1 MNSRDNIPV
10 SNFVKG
16 FYDSA
21 AQDRGNISL
30 SQRKKSRIYY
40 MRNLNN
46 WIKGSL
52 IARHIDLTFE
62 KKHKSDVNVLD
73 FCCGKGGDQ
82 KKWQVGR
89 VGHVTF
95 VDISSASIDICRER
109 YETLRSR
116 DGRRILYS
124 ADFIVHDCTTPLKL
138 DRYYSIVNCQFAL
151 HYAFESIEKA
161 RTMLQNGS
169 QALEEG
175 GYFLITVPNAYEI
188 IRRLQQSEDK
198 RSFGN
203 SVYKITFDEPFTD
216 ANQPPALFGAR
227 YHFHLEDVVD
237 CPEYLVYPPLLV
249 AMAKEVSL
257 QCVQGPTP
265 FADFFKTFTSD
276 SRSEGMD
283 LLRTMDALESW
294 FPPEESL
301 LTLDSFPHGR
311 NDRRRSPIDSRG
323 LNGVRRDRSRSP
335 IREYGSSRSLVAGDE
350 PGAYRYVEEKQD
362 RLKPP
367 VGTIS
372 LPEWE
377 AFCTYCIFVF
387 KKVATSNNV

>member
-1 MNSRDNIPV
+1 MMSSDSV
-10 SNFVKG
+10 SISNLVKG
-16 FYDSA
+16 FYDAA
-21 AQDRGNISL
+21 AQDKKNISL
-30 SQRKKSRIYY
+30 SRRKKSRIYY

-52 IARHIDLTFE
+52 IARYIDLIFDRR
-62 KKHKSDVNVLD
+62 HNSDVNVLD

-89 VGHVTF
+89 VDHVTF

-109 YETLRSR
+109 YETLRLR
-116 DGRRILYS
+116 DDRRSLFS

-138 DRYYSIVNCQFAL
+138 DKLYSIVNCQFAL

-161 RTMLQNGS
+161 RTILQNGS
-169 QALEEG
+169 QALEDG
-175 GYFLITVPNAYEI
+175 GYFLITVPNAYEL
-188 IRRLQQSEDK
+188 IRHLKQSKDK

-203 SVYKITFDEPFTD
+203 SVYKITFDEPFAD
-216 ANQPPALFGAR
+216 ADKPPALFGAR
-227 YHFHLEDVVD
+227 YHFHLEGVVD

-249 AMAKEVSL
+249 AMAEEL
-257 QCVQGPTP
+257 GLECVQGPTP
-265 FADFFKTFTSD
+265 FSDFFKTVTSD

-294 FPPEESL
+294 FPPDQSL
-301 LTLDSFPHGR
+301 SRPDSSPHMRRDR
-311 NDRRRSPIDSRG
+311 NRSQIGSRDSS
-323 LNGVRRDRSRSP
+323 GVRRDRSRSP
-335 IREYGSSRSLVAGDE
+335 IQEYGGRSLVGGDE

-362 RLKPP
+362 RLKQP

-387 KKVATSNNV
+387 KKVVTSNVV

>member
-1 MNSRDNIPV
+1 MMNGDNV
-10 SNFVKG
+10 SISNLVKG
-16 FYDSA
+16 FYDAA
-21 AQDRGNISL
+21 AQDRKNISL
-30 SQRKKSRIYY
+30 SRRKKSRIYY

-52 IARHIDLTFE
+52 ISRYIDLIFDR
-62 KKHKSDVNVLD
+62 KHNSDVNVLD

-89 VGHVTF
+89 VDHVTF

-116 DGRRILYS
+116 DGRRSLYS

-138 DRYYSIVNCQFAL
+138 EKLYSIVNCQFAL
-151 HYAFESIEKA
+151 HYAFESIDKA
-161 RTMLQNGS
+161 RIILQNCS
-169 QALEEG
+169 QALEDG
-175 GYFLITVPNAYEI
+175 GFLLITVPNAYEL
-188 IRRLQQSEDK
+188 IRHLKQSEDK

-203 SVYKITFDEPFTD
+203 SVYKITFDEPFMGAD
-216 ANQPPALFGAR
+216 KPPALFGAR
-227 YHFHLEDVVD
+227 YHFHLESVVD

-249 AMAKEVSL
+249 SMAEEL
-257 QCVQGPTP
+257 GLECVQGPTP
-265 FADFFKTFTSD
+265 FSDFFKTVTSD

-294 FPPEESL
+294 FPPDQSL
-301 LTLDSFPHGR
+301 SGLDSSSHMR
-311 NDRRRSPIDSRG
+311 RDRSRSQIGSRD

-335 IREYGSSRSLVAGDE
+335 IQECCGRSLVAGDE

-362 RLKPP
+362 RLKQP

-387 KKVATSNNV
+387 KKVVTSNDV